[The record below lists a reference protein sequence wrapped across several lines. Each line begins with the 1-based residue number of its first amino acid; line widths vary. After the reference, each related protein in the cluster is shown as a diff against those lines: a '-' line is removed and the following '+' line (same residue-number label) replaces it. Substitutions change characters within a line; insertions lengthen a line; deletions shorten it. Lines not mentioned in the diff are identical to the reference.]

1 MPVSPGV
8 QNWTIQ
14 RRADWV
20 IPLQFIDSTDAPMN
34 LTGWTVKVQ
43 AWNVS
48 RSKKYADFT
57 VTYINSVLGLVSV
70 GLTAE
75 QTETFPPEVYYDVLL
90 VNPSGLREY
99 YMEGILYVSE
109 GYTS

>member
-1 MPVSPGV
+1 MPVSPSV

-20 IPLQFIDSTDAPMN
+20 IPLEFTDSTDEPMN
-34 LTGWTVKVQ
+34 LTGWTVKAQ
-43 AWNVS
+43 AWNAS
-48 RSKKYADFT
+48 RTKKYADFA
-57 VTYINSVLGLVSV
+57 VTYTNRTLGTLSI

-75 QTETFPPEVYYDVLL
+75 QTETFPTEAHYDVLL
-90 VNPSGLREY
+90 VSPSGLREY